1 MKEIIKRL
9 LKDGNFVQSVA
20 TEMGQ
25 ELARRKMNDSW
36 SQDWNSEFYKTLQET
51 VNKEVLKE
59 VNTYMEQYNVKGLIE
74 TSVRAYLVKTISDV
88 LKESK

>member
-25 ELARRKMNDSW
+25 ELARQKMNDSW
-36 SQDWNSEFYKTLQET
+36 FQDWNGEFYKTLQET

-59 VNTYMEQYNVKGLIE
+59 VNTYMEQYNVKRLIE
-74 TSVRAYLVKTISDV
+74 TSVRAYLVKTIYDV